1 MRLDQDIEQRVNA
14 YRGNPQ
20 ALQQRYAANQEL
32 LDLLALQR
40 LKSEKDEAA
49 RQVQIE
55 MQENPQTI
63 KQQRERQLV
72 EMTKQD
78 LVNQTAGILQNRRSR
93 QQKNLQRV
101 ARQGAAGPRQMQ
113 SGLGALAQRQ
123 RQPQRPQQVAMR
135 QPQRPQQAPMRRMMK
150 AAEGGIVAFAEGD
163 IVNGEITQ
171 AEIDEYRRSLGGQ
184 NPRAM
189 RLSDDQIRAIIERE
203 RAPKPA
209 MTSTRRGLRQAS
221 ATLPIGQT
229 NTISDAENAAI
240 DQEILAQRNAVELGK
255 EAGRTEVI
263 PLSATGKQSNN
274 GAQSTSNDIME
285 PDGIMALYNE
295 QDKLTAPKIDIS
307 QAGSGAAQLLA
318 DAGIDTSTTPEAAG
332 IKAQTDALDLFGRD
346 TKRGK
351 IDAYLQELKNMD
363 ARQQDPDKLRRERT
377 SAFLRG
383 TAGTGSFG
391 QTMAAGSAAM
401 ASERQSQEKS
411 ERERILKRIGIDQ
424 IAMTMDADIVKQA
437 LTDGRYARESAIKNR
452 QLTAQVMQ
460 GMRRDDI
467 NVAINTA
474 TLDFQ
479 ANKNNI
485 ANLLQAANIQYTND
499 LRKALESA
507 DRRNEASNIL
517 AKIGK
522 DKLDFL
528 ESYLLDDP
536 RVKQATMMLDT
547 YEGDDEKRIA
557 DLKKL
562 LNTARKEASIR
573 AEQMI
578 NLAGIN
584 ETMAI
589 LEQIIEGKTNVTIP
603 TRATSA
609 TGDYVGNQSGYVIA
623 SPNEQ
628 AVINRNTS
636 Q

>member
-40 LKSEKDEAA
+40 LKSEKDDAA
-49 RQVQIE
+49 RKVQME

-63 KQQRERQLV
+63 KQQKERQLF

-78 LVNQTAGILQNRRSR
+78 LVNQTAGIMQNKRNR

-101 ARQGAAGPRQMQ
+101 AKQGAAGPRQMQ
-113 SGLGALAQRQ
+113 SGLGALAQ

-467 NVAINTA
+467 NVAINEA

-479 ANKNNI
+479 ADKNNI

>member
-40 LKSEKDEAA
+40 LKSEKDDAA
-49 RQVQIE
+49 RKVQME

-63 KQQRERQLV
+63 KQQRERQLF

-78 LVNQTAGILQNRRSR
+78 LVNQTAGIMQNKRNR

-101 ARQGAAGPRQMQ
+101 AKQGAAGPRQMQ
-113 SGLGALAQRQ
+113 SGLGALAQ

-467 NVAINTA
+467 NVAINEA

-479 ANKNNI
+479 ADKNNI

>member
-40 LKSEKDEAA
+40 LKSEKDDAA
-49 RQVQIE
+49 RKVQME

-63 KQQRERQLV
+63 KQQKERQLF

-78 LVNQTAGILQNRRSR
+78 LVNQTAGIMQNKRNR

-101 ARQGAAGPRQMQ
+101 AKQGAAGPRQMQ

-123 RQPQRPQQVAMR
+123 PQRPQQAAMR

-467 NVAINTA
+467 NVAINEA

-479 ANKNNI
+479 ADKNNI

>member
-40 LKSEKDEAA
+40 LKSEKDDAA
-49 RQVQIE
+49 RKVQME

-63 KQQRERQLV
+63 KQQKERQLF

-78 LVNQTAGILQNRRSR
+78 LVNQTAGIMQNKRNR

-101 ARQGAAGPRQMQ
+101 AKQGAAGPRQMQ
-113 SGLGALAQRQ
+113 SGLGALAQC
-123 RQPQRPQQVAMR
+123 QPQRPQQVAMR
-135 QPQRPQQAPMRRMMK
+135 QPQRPQQAPMGRMMK
-150 AAEGGIVAFAEGD
+150 AAEGGIVAFAEGLT
-163 IVNGEITQ
+163 VNGEITQ
-171 AEIDEYRRSLGGQ
+171 AEIDEYRRSLGRQ
-184 NPRAM
+184 NPRAQ
-189 RLSDDQIRAIIERE
+189 RLITDDEIRARIERE

-209 MTSTRRGLRQAS
+209 MTSTRRGLRPTS
-221 ATLPIGQT
+221 ATLP
-229 NTISDAENAAI
+229 DAEI
-240 DQEILAQRNAVELGK
+240 DGAILAQQNDVELGK

-263 PLSATGKQSNN
+263 PLSATGEQSDN
-274 GAQSTSNDIME
+274 GAQSTSDDIE
-285 PDGIMALYNE
+285 PKGILARYEDKDALV
-295 QDKLTAPKIDIS
+295 APNIDVS
-307 QAGSGAAQLLA
+307 DPYAGA
-318 DAGIDTSTTPEAAG
+318 DEMLETVGIDTTVDPKEAGIAQRNEAARY
-332 IKAQTDALDLFGRD
+332 LGRGA
-346 TKRGK
+346 KRDR
-351 IDAYLQELKNMD
+351 IVDYLQDLKDMD

-401 ASERQSQEKS
+401 AAERQSQEKS
-411 ERERILKRIGIDQ
+411 ERERLLKRIGIDQ
-424 IAMTMDADIVKQA
+424 IAMTMDVDIVKQA
-437 LTDGRYARESAIKNR
+437 LTDGRYARESAIRNR
-452 QLTAQVMQ
+452 QLTAEVMQ

-467 NVAINTA
+467 NVAINEA

-479 ANKNNI
+479 ADKNNI

-528 ESYLLDDP
+528 ESYLLNDP
-536 RVKQATMMLDT
+536 RIKQATMMLET
-547 YEGDDEKRIA
+547 YEGDDEKKIA
-557 DLKKL
+557 DLEKL
-562 LNTARKEASIR
+562 LKTAQKEANIR

>member
-40 LKSEKDEAA
+40 LKSEKDDAA
-49 RQVQIE
+49 RKVQME

-63 KQQRERQLV
+63 KQQKERQLF

-78 LVNQTAGILQNRRSR
+78 LVNQTAGIMQNKRNR

-101 ARQGAAGPRQMQ
+101 AKQGAAGPRQMQ

-123 RQPQRPQQVAMR
+123 PQRPQQAAMR

-150 AAEGGIVAFAEGD
+150 AAEGGIVAF
-163 IVNGEITQ
+163 VNGGNVTQ
-171 AEIDEYRRSLGGQ
+171 AEINQYRRSGG
-184 NPRAM
+184 RATAT
-189 RLSDDQIRAIIERE
+189 LTDDEIRARIEDARKGNV
-203 RAPKPA
+203 AA
-209 MTSTRRGLRQAS
+209 MTNAEAREFRPINPDTAIPGGSAAS
-221 ATLPIGQT
+221 GPNNVKQDS
-229 NTISDAENAAI
+229 NTISDAENA
-240 DQEILAQRNAVELGK
+240 EINREISKREG
-255 EAGRTEVI
+255 
-263 PLSATGKQSNN
+263 QSNN

-285 PDGIMALYNE
+285 PDGIMALYGK
-295 QDKLTAPKIDIS
+295 QDKLTGPEINIS

-332 IKAQTDALDLFGRD
+332 IKAQTDALSLFGRD
-346 TKRGK
+346 DKRGR
-351 IDAYLQELKNMD
+351 IDGYLQDLKDMD

-401 ASERQSQEKS
+401 AAERQSQEKS
-411 ERERILKRIGIDQ
+411 ERERLLKRIGIDQ
-424 IAMTMDADIVKQA
+424 IAMTMDVDIVKQA
-437 LTDGRYARESAIKNR
+437 LTDGRYARESAIRNR
-452 QLTAQVMQ
+452 QLTAEVMQ

-467 NVAINTA
+467 NVAINEA

-479 ANKNNI
+479 ADKNNI

-528 ESYLLDDP
+528 ESYLLNDP
-536 RVKQATMMLDT
+536 RIKQATMMLET
-547 YEGDDEKRIA
+547 YEGDDEKKIA
-557 DLKKL
+557 DLEKL
-562 LNTARKEASIR
+562 LKTAQKEANIR